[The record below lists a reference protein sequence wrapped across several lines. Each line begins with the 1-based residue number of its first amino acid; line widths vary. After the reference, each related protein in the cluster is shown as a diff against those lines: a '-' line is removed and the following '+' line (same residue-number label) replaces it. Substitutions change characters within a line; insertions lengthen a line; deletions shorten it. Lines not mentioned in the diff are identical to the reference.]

1 MEKFKISDIQEIFT
15 SDVERFHS
23 LTQQYVA
30 QLLQGGNGES
40 ANRGDGDVADSPSR
54 PLADSLSTQEALDE
68 ALRQCHTLKGLAATV
83 EAWGL
88 SCLGADFEKLLELAG
103 SWVHNER
110 EKANEV
116 FQFILDHMQD
126 WFVMNQFTCMD
137 MLGQAWDVYQGLRP
151 MMEERWPGYLPAVAA
166 EVAGAQ
172 YVRLNDLELSEESLG
187 SGVSGLGVAQSPEPS
202 PETLSKRDGDVADSP
217 SRSLAD
223 SLLDVQGAQPVAKSG
238 APLPVRVVP
247 PTLRARGEGDPG
259 SDAGRVTSDVK
270 GLTTPD
276 TQHPSPAVQA
286 DAPAT
291 PKPLQVVPPTLRRR
305 DAAPAAPAPA
315 PEEAA
320 KSEAAPAASTIE
332 NVAASAPSQTSA
344 EKTELPPK
352 SEAKDAATAGPVAK
366 AEAAG
371 LPGAVAPPPI
381 VRVAPPALKRRGKK
395 AEQTPAA
402 TPSALPPE
410 MPTEPV
416 AASNVAEV
424 TTPTP
429 TEPAAAEALSAE
441 AIFAALPETVAP
453 AEQSVTPEA
462 KSAEEFKPGA
472 DADLLELLSQEV
484 AGYLTEL
491 TASLTALAGNLAAK
505 EPWEKTRRLFHTIKG
520 TAGTFGLDTVS
531 APAKAA
537 EARCIVAVDE
547 ALARNRETFEAC
559 AHLGATIAKSLH
571 LPFDEGRLREALE
584 LGFAQ
589 AANAAAAS
597 APAPAAALDPEMAGF
612 FINDTRDQ
620 IGIIEQAVLRWEKGE
635 KPIEQVWA
643 AQRGFHTIKGAG
655 NSIGLTAVA
664 KSVHEVESFL
674 EELAGKG
681 AKGSKAVFT
690 FLLGA
695 VDQLRRYLV
704 GLARN
709 TATPWRHD
717 WSVTIA
723 GLAVEGTGE
732 TAKRG
737 TGETEGVAD
746 LPTRRLAGAS
756 DSITELLT
764 RKSLAEIE
772 DEEAQTIRIETSRLY
787 QLMNLIS
794 EMVID
799 RARLARKIEQLAALH
814 RALAERNGALTGSVM
829 NFQEQFEF
837 NLMQQAAAEAE
848 AEKAGKGE
856 TAKRGTGDAATFR
869 SAGASEF
876 SELEFDRYD
885 QFNVLAR
892 SLVEISHDIE
902 QLNGD
907 VASCLDSFAAENA
920 HFTHTSQELQSKVTS
935 LGLVPIKTLFP
946 RLQRAFRDAL
956 DVEKKEAELVLTG
969 GEATLDKVV
978 VDKVYAPL
986 LHLLRNA
993 VAHGIENAAT
1003 RQKRKKPAQGKV
1015 RFSAAQLSNQI
1026 VLQLSDDGG
1035 GVDAAAVRERAIEK
1049 GWLEKGSPELSPEQV
1064 AEFIFKPG
1072 FSTASKVTTV
1082 SGRGIG
1088 LDVVRK
1094 EVENLNG
1101 SVELKYV
1108 AGEGATWTLRLPLTL
1123 SISEAILAELGG
1135 TQYAFP
1141 LNFVEAGLILES
1153 EKIVKRGDGEAGK
1166 RGDGEPLNPL
1176 EQYPVERRDLELGTE
1191 NPDAATEEDEGPKF
1205 DLLPVLRL
1213 SRLFGVPGNENS
1225 DKGLIASVGDRRAI
1239 VVVDVVLRRQEI
1251 VVKQLDA
1258 VMAQH
1263 PLLNG
1268 ASVDAEGR
1276 VIPILNLPT
1285 LLKWGEGQGGENR
1298 RIWESA
1304 KAPSRTVA
1312 GSRTRVLVVD
1322 DSLSVRKVQERYFK
1336 DLGCQVTVAS
1346 DGLVALEKLRE
1357 QDFDLIFTDL
1367 EMPRLNGY
1375 ELISEVRGNPA
1386 WSHVPVVVISSRGAD
1401 KYITKA
1407 MNLGAST
1414 FLSKPFTQQQLR
1426 QVLGHYAKG

>member
-23 LTQQYVA
+23 LTQQYVT
-30 QLLQGGNGES
+30 QLLNEPAVS
-40 ANRGDGDVADSPSR
+40 
-54 PLADSLSTQEALDE
+54 QETLDD

-83 EAWGL
+83 QAWGL

-103 SWVHNER
+103 SWVQHDR
-110 EKANEV
+110 DKANEV

-151 MMEERWPGYLPAVAA
+151 IMDERWPGYLPAPGA
-166 EVAGAQ
+166 EVGAADAQ
-172 YVRLNDLELSEESLG
+172 YVRLTDLELSEIET
-187 SGVSGLGVAQSPEPS
+187 VEPVAE
-202 PETLSKRDGDVADSP
+202 GAAANGAVAEVQ
-217 SRSLAD
+217 AG
-223 SLLDVQGAQPVAKSG
+223 LDVQGAQPMATSG

-247 PTLRARGEGDPG
+247 PTLRARAKTSETAAADETAVVKS
-259 SDAGRVTSDVK
+259 SDATVHADASTLRSSP
-270 GLTTPD
+270 LP
-276 TQHPSPAVQA
+276 PAALSPATA
-286 DAPAT
+286 EDGPAT
-291 PKPLQVVPPTLRRR
+291 PKPLQVVPPVLRRR
-305 DAAPAAPAPA
+305 EAVQQAKSQDEAGETASASPTVEKVASVA
-315 PEEAA
+315 PET
-320 KSEAAPAASTIE
+320 S
-332 NVAASAPSQTSA
+332 VA
-344 EKTELPPK
+344 KTELPPAAP
-352 SEAKDAATAGPVAK
+352 AKEVPPTVGQ
-366 AEAAG
+366 AEAGALPMAG
-371 LPGAVAPPPI
+371 TITPPI
-381 VRVAPPALKRRGKK
+381 LRVAPPALKRRGKK
-395 AEQTPAA
+395 SEPTIAA
-402 TPSALPPE
+402 TEAAASALPAE
-410 MPTEPV
+410 APTEQV

-424 TTPTP
+424 TATTP
-429 TEPAAAEALSAE
+429 TEPVAAEALSAE
-441 AIFAALPETVAP
+441 AIFSALPEAAAP
-453 AEQSVTPEA
+453 VEQSVTPV
-462 KSAEEFKPGA
+462 AETQTGEFKPGA
-472 DADLLELLSQEV
+472 DADLLEMLSQEV

-491 TASLTALAGNLAAK
+491 TGSLTALAGNLAAQ

-537 EARCIVAVDE
+537 EARCIAAVE
-547 ALARNRETFEAC
+547 AVGARHREAFETC
-559 AHLGATIAKSLH
+559 AHLAATVARALH

-597 APAPAAALDPEMAGF
+597 APAAAAALDPEMAGF

-635 KPIEQVWA
+635 KPTEQVWA

-664 KSVHEVESFL
+664 RSVHEVEAFL
-674 EELAGKG
+674 EELAGQG

-723 GLAVEGTGE
+723 GLA
-732 TAKRG
+732 
-737 TGETEGVAD
+737 
-746 LPTRRLAGAS
+746 AGAVS
-756 DSITELLT
+756 EPVKVEPVKVAPEGSITELLT

-772 DEEAQTIRIETSRLY
+772 DEEAQTIRIETARLY

-799 RARLARKIEQLAALH
+799 RARLARKIEQLASLH

-837 NLMQQAAAEAE
+837 NLMQQAKAEAE
-848 AEKAGKGE
+848 AEAEGRGARGEGRRPNSNAGPGHN
-856 TAKRGTGDAATFR
+856 
-869 SAGASEF
+869 EF

-935 LGLVPIKTLFP
+935 LGLVPVKTLFP

-956 DVEKKEAELVLTG
+956 DVEKKDAELVLSG

-993 VAHGIENAAT
+993 VSHGIEDAAT
-1003 RQKRKKPAQGKV
+1003 RSKRKKPAQGKV
-1015 RFSAAQLSNQI
+1015 RLSAAQLSNQI

-1035 GVDAAAVRERAIEK
+1035 GVDALAVRERAIEK
-1049 GWLEKGSPELSPEQV
+1049 GWLPKDAPELSAEQV
-1064 AEFIFKPG
+1064 VEFIFKPG
-1072 FSTASKVTTV
+1072 FSTAAKVTSV

-1141 LNFVEAGLILES
+1141 LNFVEAGLILEPDRLVRNA
-1153 EKIVKRGDGEAGK
+1153 EGGA
-1166 RGDGEPLNPL
+1166 
-1176 EQYPVERRDLELGTE
+1176 EQYPVERRDLELGTG
-1191 NPDAATEEDEGPKF
+1191 NPDAATEENEGPKF

-1213 SRLFGVPGNENS
+1213 SRLFGVPGNEGSN
-1225 DKGLIASVGDRRAI
+1225 KGLIASVGDRRAI

-1258 VMAQH
+1258 VMAHH

-1285 LLKWGEGQGGENR
+1285 LLKFGEQLSSGPG
-1298 RIWESA
+1298 
-1304 KAPSRTVA
+1304 KASVRLEHVKRA
-1312 GSRTRVLVVD
+1312 EQTRVLVVD

-1375 ELISEVRGNPA
+1375 ELISELRGNPA

-1426 QVLGHYAKG
+1426 QVLGHYARPVR